1 MVALLLLLL
10 ALMVMLPLLT
20 LRVLMALVVL
30 LPLLAQAL
38 RVLMALAMAQALIAL
53 VLLLVLRLPVHE
65 YTLRGE
71 GVDSRVQLGI
81 EDGLLPRGE
90 RGTTNLVH
98 RAGMVWTEAVCT
110 ESTAVMARRSTVP

>member
-20 LRVLMALVVL
+20 LRVLMAL
-30 LPLLAQAL
+30 
-38 RVLMALAMAQALIAL
+38 AMAQALIAL
-53 VLLLVLRLPVHE
+53 VLLLVLRLPAHE
-65 YTLRGE
+65 YTLHGE
-71 GVDSRVQLGI
+71 GVNSRVQLGI

-98 RAGMVWTEAVCT
+98 RTGMVWTEAVCT